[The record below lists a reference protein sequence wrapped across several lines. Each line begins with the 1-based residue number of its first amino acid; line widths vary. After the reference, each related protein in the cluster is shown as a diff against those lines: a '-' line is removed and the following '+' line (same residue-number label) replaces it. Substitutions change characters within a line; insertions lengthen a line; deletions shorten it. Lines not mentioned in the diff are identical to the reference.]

1 MSDFID
7 ATQEYGEGSGTNT
20 TTNEGDISLI
30 DNSGTSEANN
40 LIRMVENTETGI
52 KNIYILQTL
61 EDGEIRFLTK
71 DADTYN
77 DISDMP
83 YNTKI
88 GSDGKLYCYW
98 TYDFT
103 NNPLRVSGWYDIM
116 SDVSSQGFQL
126 SLLEAGTG
134 TLTIAIGT
142 ITNDIIVINGL
153 ISTIQTA
160 VLENATTI
168 GTNTSSIIALNI
180 RVTRIENKVGLSEF
194 SINNVDTNLL
204 NQSINAADNSTAA
217 LDAMG
222 GVAGPATEALQ
233 ASRVTLTSRKALLLH
248 TFIDNAQFILGSI
261 ALGAAVIGGIR
272 VIIDNQKKEQYKD
285 EVVGIA
291 DTLTKTTISTT
302 EKYPIH
308 TGITITSGN
317 SGFIT
322 ANTTYR
328 ITIQREAVLI
338 IYISPSFVASV
349 ENVEEVGT
357 STFTIGETITIP
369 KASLGGGTGGDLV
382 LSVATLGTLK
392 TWSELRIAYLQAKI
406 EGIDTKNRRKAGVIG
421 ADDIDTTQFT
431 TTDVSY
437 TNTTEPYA
445 ETITYKQLKSR
456 INWLPST
463 GDVDVYTEGFVGMGR
478 PPDDNGEEQLV
489 IYRQDKDVRVRI
501 QSESLDKSCS
511 IEFIRGIPADTITD
525 YRFISEEDTATATN
539 MFRLQFQE
547 LPTQFGDG
555 NSYIMDITPAI
566 THIYNQLGVDGDANF
581 LGTVNIDGQLDAQ
594 NFYVNTSYSSAYR
607 FGLSGNAYFN
617 GRVGIATTPHSTYN
631 LDVNGSSRLTGNVGV
646 GTQPHGGSY
655 KLDVLG
661 SSRLNGNVGVGTTPN
676 PTYALDVLGTSRLN
690 GNVGIGTAPSGTYE
704 LNILGDTRIT
714 TGSLHLTGGS
724 VGIGTTEPNT
734 IVHIQDST
742 SDTRLTIEDV
752 DTSANGLPSDI
763 VFPDTAHTSVV
774 VNATDKFAY
783 INNTTITSSQSIRF
797 TLLQRMEVDLLL
809 VGGGG
814 AGGFYAGGGGG
825 GGGIFYAKNLIMEAG
840 NYIMIVGRG
849 GIGQVYADPSTTS
862 LATGNGQPTSL
873 CYDDGLFTSVKFNLG
888 GTIQEANALGGGR
901 GASNNFGGLG
911 TALDGYAG
919 GSGGGCTEGST
930 NAFAQNTAGATTQP
944 ATFWNGTTY
953 VVGGTAGRRNTTTA
967 PDRRG
972 GGGGGG
978 TASSPADTSDYT
990 CGKDGAVIQFL
1001 PTGAPHTVSAGGG
1014 SACFGATDETA
1025 TTGLGGKGYG
1035 GTVFGGYGVYRN
1047 NTAGT
1052 LSACTAG
1059 NNNTGSGGGGSGIG
1073 NYNGSGGGTGLYTA
1087 SGNGGT
1093 GIALIRYRLAERK
1106 NNVSLDLFRNYSSL
1120 VGYSVG
1126 NYGGQFKVIK
1136 QGNLIAQILMNPL
1149 GNVAINS
1156 RYNATQIFQVGEKGG
1171 RLRIANDEF
1180 DFTQIGVNDEY
1191 AQIGTLKPCIK
1202 IFGTSRTDGKAG
1214 NIEHTCGSSSK
1225 HILNGNTDINGTFNV
1240 VGNVVATGTIKSNY
1254 SAFHAISTHGTF
1266 TFAANTRITGVAS
1279 QGWDTILIANPAWN
1293 ATTGVFTCPITG
1305 IYRVC
1310 CSAQATSANHG
1321 FSVRL
1326 NATNYLDGTLYG
1338 RTTCSVN
1345 TDFNTSILVNA
1356 TATNTISVYSGAVG
1370 CFIGTGN
1377 TISIVLEI
1385 PL

>member
-1 MSDFID
+1 MSDNWND
-7 ATQEYGEGSGTNT
+7 ARQEYE
-20 TTNEGDISLI
+20 
-30 DNSGTSEANN
+30 GTSQDTIAVVSSTGELLENGATLTDLIKLN
-40 LIRMVENTETGI
+40 LDFPVEPNIELP
-52 KNIYILQTL
+52 KSYNIYIWN
-61 EDGEIRFLTK
+61 DNDNGEIRFYTKNAKNSNDYNQSYISGDYTEPRLT
-71 DADTYN
+71 
-77 DISDMP
+77 

-88 GSDGKLYCYW
+88 GKDGKLYYYHNY
-98 TYDFT
+98 TIS
-103 NNPLRVSGWYDIM
+103 NPTKLSGWVDVDGNFNSIEIQLTILDVGVGGLGVVITSIQNQLNAVITSNTTNFFAINNLLAEHELRLNFIEFSPIENMSIFDWDATAYDASAFFRQTRKAIAEAM
-116 SDVSSQGFQL
+116 KKAGGFSRVRQVAIARNRNRLSYILTKIYNNSVSAIGSLAFTAGAYIVIRDILDRKKAENYSDELIGLSDNLSQL
-126 SLLEAGTG
+126 SISATADIINH
-134 TLTIAIGT
+134 TRLTII
-142 ITNDIIVINGL
+142 
-153 ISTIQTA
+153 
-160 VLENATTI
+160 
-168 GTNTSSIIALNI
+168 
-180 RVTRIENKVGLSEF
+180 
-194 SINNVDTNLL
+194 
-204 NQSINAADNSTAA
+204 
-217 LDAMG
+217 
-222 GVAGPATEALQ
+222 
-233 ASRVTLTSRKALLLH
+233 
-248 TFIDNAQFILGSI
+248 
-261 ALGAAVIGGIR
+261 
-272 VIIDNQKKEQYKD
+272 
-285 EVVGIA
+285 
-291 DTLTKTTISTT
+291 
-302 EKYPIH
+302 
-308 TGITITSGN
+308 SGN
-317 SGFIT
+317 SGFT
-322 ANTTYR
+322 SANTTYSVD
-328 ITIQREAVLI
+328 IQREASII
-338 IYISPSFVASV
+338 IYIDNSLQALIL
-349 ENVEEVGT
+349 NVDNFGI
-357 STFTIGETITIP
+357 STFSVGESISIP
-369 KASLGGGTGGDLV
+369 KSSLGGGTGGDLV
-382 LSVATLGTLK
+382 LSVASLGTLK
-392 TWSELRIAYLQAKI
+392 EWTELRNTYLQNKI
-406 EGIDTKNRRKAGVIG
+406 SGIQVKNRRKQGVIG

-431 TTDVSY
+431 TTEVSY
-437 TNTTEPYA
+437 TDISDEIN

-489 IYRQDKDVRVRI
+489 IYRQDKEVRVRI

-525 YRFISEEDTATATN
+525 YRFISEEDIATATN

-555 NSYIMDITPAI
+555 NSYIMDITPAA
-566 THIYNQLGVDGDANF
+566 THIYNELQVDGGANF
-581 LGTVNIDGQLDAQ
+581 LGIVNIDGQLNAQ

-617 GRVGIATTPHSTYN
+617 GRVGIATAPHSTYN

-646 GTQPHGGSY
+646 GTQPHGGTY

-661 SSRLNGNVGVGTTPN
+661 SSRLNGNVGIGTT
-676 PTYALDVLGTSRLN
+676 
-690 GNVGIGTAPSGTYE
+690 PSGTYE
-704 LNILGDTRIT
+704 LEILGDTKIT

-734 IVHIQDST
+734 IVHIQDAT

-774 VNATDKFAY
+774 VSATDKFAY
-783 INNTTITSSQSIRF
+783 INNTTITSSQAIRF

-840 NYIMIVGRG
+840 NYVMIVGRG

-862 LATGNGQPTSL
+862 LATGDGQPTSL
-873 CYDDGLFTSVKFNLG
+873 CYDDGLYTSVKFNLG
-888 GTIQEANALGGGR
+888 GTMQDANALGGGR
-901 GASNNFGGLG
+901 GASNNFGGI
-911 TALDGYAG
+911 AVFLDGYAG
-919 GSGGGCTEGST
+919 GSGGGCTEGSS
-930 NAFAQNTAGATTQP
+930 NAFDFNTPGAATQP

-953 VVGGTAGRRNTTTA
+953 VVGGTAGRRNTRDA

-978 TASSPADTSDYT
+978 TAASAADTSSYT
-990 CGKDGAVIQFL
+990 CGKDASVIQFL
-1001 PTGAPHTVSAGGG
+1001 PTGAPHSVAAGGG

-1035 GTVFGGYGVYRN
+1035 GAVFGGYGVYRN

-1059 NNNTGSGGGGSGIG
+1059 NNNTGSGGGGSGIA
-1073 NYNGSGGGTGLYTA
+1073 NYASGSGTGLYTA

-1106 NNVSLDLFRNYSSL
+1106 NNVSVDLFRNNSTL

-1191 AQIGTLKPCIK
+1191 AAIGTLKPCIK

-1225 HILNGNTDINGTFNV
+1225 HILNGNTDVNGTFNV
-1240 VGNVVATGTIKSNY
+1240 VGNITATGTIKSNIV
-1254 SAFHAISTHGTF
+1254 AFHAISGHGAF
-1266 TFAANTRITGVAS
+1266 SFAANTRLTGVAS
-1279 QGWDTILIANPAWN
+1279 QGWDTILIANTAWN
-1293 ATTGVFTCPITG
+1293 ATTGVFTCPIAG
-1305 IYRVC
+1305 IYQVS
-1310 CSAQATSANHG
+1310 CSAQATAANYG

-1345 TDFNTSILVNA
+1345 SDFNICILVNA
-1356 TATNTISVYSGAVG
+1356 AATNTISVYSGGVG
-1370 CFIGTGN
+1370 CIIGTGN
-1377 TISIVLEI
+1377 YISIRLI
-1385 PL
+1385 SAT

>member
-7 ATQEYGEGSGTNT
+7 ATQEFEFNFGTNT
-20 TTNEGDISLI
+20 ITNEGDISLI

-40 LIRMVENTETGI
+40 LIRMVENTDTGV

-61 EDGEIRFLTK
+61 DDGEIRFLTK

-98 TYDFT
+98 TFDIT
-103 NNPLRVSGWYDIM
+103 NNPLRTSGWYDIM

-126 SLLEAGTG
+126 SLLEAGAATI
-134 TLTIAIGT
+134 TIAIGT
-142 ITNDIIVINGL
+142 ITNDIFVINGL
-153 ISTIQTA
+153 ISTMQTA
-160 VLENATTI
+160 ILEI
-168 GTNTSSIIALNI
+168 GTTVGSNTSSIIALGL
-180 RVTRIENKVGLSEF
+180 RVTRIETKLGLTEF
-194 SINNVDTNLL
+194 SLNQTNTDLL
-204 NQSINAADNSTAA
+204 NTSTNVLDTTTAA
-217 LDAMG
+217 LDAVG

-248 TFIDNAQFILGSI
+248 TFIDNAQFILGGI
-261 ALGAAVIGGIR
+261 VLGAAVIGGIR
-272 VIIDNQKKEQYKD
+272 VIIDNQKKNQYKD

-302 EKYPIH
+302 LKYPIH

-317 SGFIT
+317 SGFTT

-392 TWSELRIAYLQAKI
+392 TWSELRIVYLQAKI
-406 EGIDTKNRRKAGVIG
+406 EGVDTKNRRKAGVIG

-456 INWLPST
+456 INWLPSG
-463 GDVDVYTEGFVGMGR
+463 GDTDIYTDGRVGIGTS
-478 PPDDNGEEQLV
+478 PFDDNTKLLL
-489 IYRQDKDVRVRI
+489 YSDKDDVILRLH
-501 QSESLDKSCS
+501 SEEVGDKCS
-511 IEFIRGIPADTITD
+511 IEFISGIQADSNID
-525 YRFISEEDTATATN
+525 YRFISELDEFGDSV
-539 MFRLQFQE
+539 FRLQYQQ

-555 NSYIMDITPAI
+555 NSHLMEITTVK
-566 THIYNQLGVDGDANF
+566 THFYNELLVDGNSS
-581 LGTVNIDGQLDAQ
+581 LGGTLEVLGQIDAQ
-594 NFYVNTSYSSAYR
+594 NLYVNTSYSAGYR
-607 FGLSGNAYFN
+607 FGIAGNSYFN
-617 GRVGIATTPHSTYN
+617 GRVGIATAPHATYN
-631 LDVNGSSRLTGNVGV
+631 LDVNGSSRLTGNVGI
-646 GTQPHGGSY
+646 GTQPHGTY
-655 KLDVLG
+655 DLDVLG
-661 SSRLNGNVGVGTTPN
+661 SSRLT
-676 PTYALDVLGTSRLN
+676 

-704 LNILGDTRIT
+704 VNILGDTRIS
-714 TGSLHLTGGS
+714 TGSIHLTGGS

-763 VFPDTAHTSVV
+763 VFPDTGHTSVV
-774 VNATDKFAY
+774 VSATDKFAY

-825 GGGIFYAKNLIMEAG
+825 GGGIFYAKNLILEAG
-840 NYIMIVGRG
+840 NYVMVVGRG

-888 GTIQEANALGGGR
+888 GVIQEAVGFGGGR
-901 GASNNFGGLG
+901 GASNNYGGI
-911 TALDGYAG
+911 AFDLDGYAG
-919 GSGGGCTEGST
+919 GSGGGCTEGSS

-953 VVGGTAGRRNTTTA
+953 VVGGTAGRRNTITA

-978 TASSPADTSDYT
+978 TASSPADTSSYT

-1001 PTGAPHTVSAGGG
+1001 PSGAPHTVSAGGG

-1035 GTVFGGYGVYRN
+1035 GAVFGGYGVYRN
-1047 NTAGT
+1047 TTAFT

-1059 NNNTGSGGGGSGIG
+1059 NNNTGSGGGGSGIA
-1073 NYNGSGGGTGLYTA
+1073 NYASGSGTGIYTA

-1106 NNVSLDLFRNYSSL
+1106 NNVSLDLFRNYSTL

-1225 HILNGNTDINGTFNV
+1225 HILNGNTDVNGIFNV

-1254 SAFHAISTHGTF
+1254 SAFHAISGHGTF

-1279 QGWDTILIANPAWN
+1279 QGWDTILIASPAWN

-1305 IYRVC
+1305 IYRVS

-1326 NATNYLDGTLYG
+1326 NATTHLDGTLYG

-1345 TDFNTSILVNA
+1345 SDFNTSILVNA
-1356 TATNTISVYSGAVG
+1356 TATNTISVWTGAVG

-1377 TISIVLEI
+1377 TISINLETA
-1385 PL
+1385 L

>member
-1 MSDFID
+1 MSDLWND
-7 ATQEYGEGSGTNT
+7 CKQEYEGLGET
-20 TTNEGDISLI
+20 TTTIITNV
-30 DNSGTSEANN
+30 DNNDLLTPPETSDANT
-40 LIRMVENTETGI
+40 LIRLVDVDGI
-52 KNIYILQTL
+52 NQLYIIQATTN
-61 EDGEIRFLTK
+61 GEIRFITA
-71 DADTYN
+71 DAKN
-77 DISDMP
+77 NNNQGGNLL

-88 GSDGKLYCYW
+88 GADGKLYFYHSY
-98 TYDFT
+98 TFT
-103 NNPLRVSGWYDIM
+103 NLGKLSGWYEVGNNINDIEIHLLVVDTLIGALGTTTA
-116 SDVSSQGFQL
+116 SISFDVLTLQNELTLIDAIVQGL
-126 SLLEAGTG
+126 TLAVENLNLKVAWLEAEFDVEIDVDD
-134 TLTIAIGT
+134 LT
-142 ITNDIIVINGL
+142 
-153 ISTIQTA
+153 S
-160 VLENATTI
+160 
-168 GTNTSSIIALNI
+168 
-180 RVTRIENKVGLSEF
+180 
-194 SINNVDTNLL
+194 
-204 NQSINAADNSTAA
+204 QSINDVKNELFGIMFPQSALEGYTLAMQKSRMGLTTKLST
-217 LDAMG
+217 LFYKIFSD
-222 GVAGPATEALQ
+222 TI
-233 ASRVTLTSRKALLLH
+233 T
-248 TFIDNAQFILGSI
+248 
-261 ALGAAVIGGIR
+261 ALGIIGFGAGVFAGIR
-272 VIIDNQKKEQYKD
+272 EILDKNKQDEYKKEL
-285 EVVGIA
+285 VSIN
-291 DTLTKTTISTT
+291 DTLKQREISLTNDT
-302 EKYPIH
+302 LNH
-308 TGITITSGN
+308 TGLTIVSGN
-317 SGFIT
+317 TGFSSP
-322 ANTTYR
+322 NTNYS
-328 ITIQREAVLI
+328 ITIQREAILLI
-338 IYISPSFVASV
+338 SIDATPAASV
-349 ENVEEVGT
+349 INVERFGV
-357 STFTIGETITIP
+357 STFTIGETITIT
-369 KASLGGGTGGDLV
+369 KAQLGGGTGGNLV
-382 LSVATLGTLK
+382 LSVASLGTLK
-392 TWSELRIAYLQAKI
+392 EWTEYRANYLLSKI
-406 EGIDTKNRRKAGVIG
+406 SGIETKNRRKNNVIG
-421 ADDIDTTQFT
+421 TDDIDTTQFT
-431 TTDVSY
+431 TTEVSY
-437 TNTTEPYA
+437 TDTTDPIN

-489 IYRQDKDVRVRI
+489 IYRDGKDVLVRI

-511 IEFIRGIPADTITD
+511 IEFIRGIPADIITD
-525 YRFISEEDTATATN
+525 YRFISEEDIATATN
-539 MFRLQFQE
+539 MFRLQFQQ

-555 NSYIMDITPAI
+555 NSYIMDITPGI
-566 THIYNQLGVDGDANF
+566 THIYNELQVDGGANF
-581 LGTVNIDGQLDAQ
+581 LGIVNIDGQLDAQ

-617 GRVGIATTPHSTYN
+617 GRVGIATAPHSTYN

-646 GTQPHGGSY
+646 GTQPHGGTY

-661 SSRLNGNVGVGTTPN
+661 SSRLNGNVGIGTTPN
-676 PTYALDVLGTSRLN
+676 PTYALDVLGSSRLI
-690 GNVGIGTAPSGTYE
+690 GNVGIGTTPNATYDVE
-704 LNILGDTRIT
+704 ILGDTKIT
-714 TGSLHLTGGS
+714 TGSFHLTGGS

-734 IVHIQDST
+734 IVHIQDAT

-774 VNATDKFAY
+774 INATDKFAY

-888 GTIQEANALGGGR
+888 GTMQEANALGGGR

-911 TALDGYAG
+911 TTLDGYAG

-930 NAFAQNTAGATTQP
+930 NAFAQNIAGATTQP

-978 TASSPADTSDYT
+978 TAASAADTSDYT
-990 CGKDGAVIQFL
+990 CGKDASVIQFL
-1001 PTGAPHTVSAGGG
+1001 PSGAPHSVAAGGG

-1035 GTVFGGYGVYRN
+1035 GAVFGGYGVYRN

-1106 NNVSLDLFRNYSSL
+1106 NNVSLDLFRNYSTL

-1225 HILNGNTDINGTFNV
+1225 HILNGNTDVNGTFNV
-1240 VGNVVATGTIKSNY
+1240 VGNVIATGTIKSSY
-1254 SAFHAISTHGTF
+1254 SAFHAISSHGAF

-1279 QGWDTILIANPAWN
+1279 QGWDTILISNPAWN
-1293 ATTGVFTCPITG
+1293 ATTGVFTCPTTG

-1345 TDFNTSILVNA
+1345 TDFSTSILVNA
-1356 TATNTISVYSGAVG
+1356 TATNTISVYSGGTG